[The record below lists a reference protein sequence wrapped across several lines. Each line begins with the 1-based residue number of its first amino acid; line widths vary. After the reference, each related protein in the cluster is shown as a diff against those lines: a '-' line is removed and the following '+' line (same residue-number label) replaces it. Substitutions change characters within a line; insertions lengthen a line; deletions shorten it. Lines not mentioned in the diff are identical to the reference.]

1 MSEIKQQ
8 LEFMKAFDMV
18 SPSVPTL
25 DTTVMALWA
34 SLIEEE
40 LDEMIEA
47 MSEFQEEPNDIE
59 NQANLTA
66 EICDV
71 LYVVMGF
78 GHSLGLPIAAM
89 FSEIHAANM
98 RKVRAD
104 GTVIRNDSGKVM
116 KPTGWFPADKV
127 GVLITQK
134 HLTLW

>member
-8 LEFMKAFDMV
+8 LEFMKAFDMTAPV
-18 SPSVPTL
+18 LPNH
-25 DTTVMALWA
+25 DAMAVGLWA
-34 SLIEEE
+34 TLMEEE
-40 LDEMIEA
+40 FEEMIDA
-47 MSEFQEEPNDIE
+47 ALEFKEEPNDIE
-59 NQANLTA
+59 KQANLTA

-78 GHSLGLPIAAM
+78 GHSQGLPIEAM
-89 FSEIHAANM
+89 FKEIHAANM

-104 GTVIRNDSGKVM
+104 GTVIRNESGKVL

-134 HLTLW
+134 QLALW